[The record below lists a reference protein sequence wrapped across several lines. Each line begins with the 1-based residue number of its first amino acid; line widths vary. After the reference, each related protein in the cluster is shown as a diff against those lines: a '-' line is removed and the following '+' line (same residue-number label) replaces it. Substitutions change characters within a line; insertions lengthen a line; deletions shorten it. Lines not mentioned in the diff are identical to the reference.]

1 MNETP
6 EKDVQMNLDIFT
18 RAEFEIIEK
27 GLAEIAQIRNDL
39 SATKGRLENLEF
51 KLKTHVEA
59 VKEHLRR
66 KEE

>member
-1 MNETP
+1 MSETSK
-6 EKDVQMNLDIFT
+6 KDVQANLDIFT
-18 RAEFEIIEK
+18 LVEFEMIEK
-27 GLAEIAQIRNDL
+27 GLAEIAQIRSDL
-39 SATKGRLENLEF
+39 NATKGRLENLEF